1 MAPLVANNVVRWVT
15 RQCCLDIKRER
26 RSSMKREVSFV
37 DNKKGE
43 LSLTELQMPD
53 VIFLELNSRC
63 GERT

>member
-1 MAPLVANNVVRWVT
+1 
-15 RQCCLDIKRER
+15 
-26 RSSMKREVSFV
+26 MKREVSFV